1 MKAKIIFVSFFCFI
15 FFGFLG
21 CDKIG
26 ALTPKATKGKTSAAK
41 RTYAATTV
49 KGKVIAKVNNIPI
62 TMEEMEQ
69 EINAFNAAVPADRP
83 ELKITTREQRLNYLK
98 NEMVRRTLL
107 YQDAMDKGL
116 DRNAEVLE
124 ALDKT
129 KMQLLVLELIKNETE
144 KIDVTSKEIE
154 DYYNNFKDQLKEPEE
169 RQIREIVVDREQD
182 ARDILIQLLQGGDF
196 ATIAKEKSKSST
208 SKQGGDLGFIP
219 KGKKFAQFDEM
230 AFSDTLDVGRISSIF
245 KGPDGYYIIKL
256 EAKKGGKQ
264 KTLSE
269 LWDDIKRG
277 LTFLKQQQK
286 IEELIGKLSRDAK
299 IEVYEGEIK

>member
-1 MKAKIIFVSFFCFI
+1 MRAKIIFLSVVCLLFFS
-15 FFGFLG
+15 FLG
-21 CDKIG
+21 CDKPG
-26 ALTPKATKGKTSAAK
+26 ALTSKEKSVEPKRAQQSAP
-41 RTYAATTV
+41 V

-62 TMEEMEQ
+62 TLEDMNQ
-69 EINAFNAAVPADRP
+69 EIEAFNDAVPVDRP
-83 ELKITTREQRLNYLK
+83 ELKITTREKKLEYLK

-107 YQDAMDKGL
+107 YQDALDKGL

-144 KIDVTSKEIE
+144 KIDVSSKEIE

-169 RQIREIVVDREQD
+169 RQVREIVVDGEQD
-182 ARDILIQLLQGGDF
+182 AKDILIQLLQGGDF
-196 ATIAKEKSKSST
+196 ATIAKDRSKAST
-208 SKQGGDLGFIP
+208 SRQGGDLGFIS

-269 LWDDIKRG
+269 LWEDIKRG

-299 IEVYEGEIK
+299 IEIYEGEIK